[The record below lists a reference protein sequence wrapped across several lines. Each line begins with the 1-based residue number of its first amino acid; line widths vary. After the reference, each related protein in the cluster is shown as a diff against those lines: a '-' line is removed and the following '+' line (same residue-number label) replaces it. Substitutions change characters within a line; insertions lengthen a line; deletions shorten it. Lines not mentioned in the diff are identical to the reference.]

1 MDFVGGGAE
10 GVDEKGAV
18 LEFVREMA
26 EVGFRIC
33 FFDAEIF
40 IQYSEI
46 ATEKK
51 EENLAK
57 RTAQINVYIHICA
70 AQQAMKIR
78 FIKY

>member
-1 MDFVGGGAE
+1 M
-10 GVDEKGAV
+10 DEKGAV

-26 EVGFRIC
+26 EVGIRIC

-57 RTAQINVYIHICA
+57 RTAQI
-70 AQQAMKIR
+70 KI
-78 FIKY
+78 

>member
-1 MDFVGGGAE
+1 M
-10 GVDEKGAV
+10 DEKGAV

-51 EENLAK
+51 EENLPK
-57 RTAQINVYIHICA
+57 RTAQINIYIYIYMA
-70 AQQAMKIR
+70 RSKQ
-78 FIKY
+78 

>member
-1 MDFVGGGAE
+1 MDFVGGGGRGAE

-26 EVGFRIC
+26 EVRIRIC

-51 EENLAK
+51 EENLPK
-57 RTAQINVYIHICA
+57 RTAQINIYVPRSK
-70 AQQAMKIR
+70 Q
-78 FIKY
+78 